1 MDFLFQALD
10 PFLEDE
16 DSFLEACG
24 SQSDRKMSESTNS
37 IDVLSVNQ
45 LIESVHILSLTQQS

>member
-16 DSFLEACG
+16 DPFLEACG
-24 SQSDRKMSESTNS
+24 SQSDQKMLEFTNS

-45 LIESVHILSLTQQS
+45 LIESVHILSLTQQ